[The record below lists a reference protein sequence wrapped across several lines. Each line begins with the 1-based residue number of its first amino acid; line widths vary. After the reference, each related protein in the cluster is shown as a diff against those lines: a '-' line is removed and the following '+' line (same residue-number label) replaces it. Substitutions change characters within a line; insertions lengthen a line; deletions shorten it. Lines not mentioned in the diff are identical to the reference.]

1 MIDMNKHK
9 QRVHRSLLQREMIGG
24 VPQTGLF
31 IIFMLGLIFVYGFK
45 LYISI
50 VPIVLLYF
58 VMRHFTKKD
67 QWFIDMLLENINQK
81 DKFIP

>member
-1 MIDMNKHK
+1 MIDMNEYK

-24 VPQTGLF
+24 VPQAGLF
-31 IIFMLGLIFVYGFK
+31 IIFILGLIFVYGFE

-67 QWFIDMLLENINQK
+67 QWYIDMLLENINQK